1 MYNFLSFISG
11 LISPLSSCGTATT
24 AASTHL
30 VSSSNGAAASAAA
43 AAAATDAPDS
53 SFVVTS
59 SNGSSSVLNGCTSL
73 TPGGIRFSN
82 HTLDKA
88 TKAKVTLENY
98 YTNLITQHKERK
110 HR

>member
-43 AAAATDAPDS
+43 AAATDAPDS

-59 SNGSSSVLNGCTSL
+59 SNGSSVLNGCTSL

>member
-1 MYNFLSFISG
+1 MLFSG

-24 AASTHL
+24 TAAASTHL
-30 VSSSNGAAASAAA
+30 VSSSSSGNHGAAA
-43 AAAATDAPDS
+43 AADAADG
-53 SFVVTS
+53 SFV
-59 SNGSSSVLNGCTSL
+59 SNGGSSGSNVLNGCSL